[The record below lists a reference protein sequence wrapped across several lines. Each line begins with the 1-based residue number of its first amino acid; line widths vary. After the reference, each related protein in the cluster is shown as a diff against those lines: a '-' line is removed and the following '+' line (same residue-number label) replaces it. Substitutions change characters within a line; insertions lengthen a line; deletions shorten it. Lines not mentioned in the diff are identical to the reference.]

1 MSNLSAFSNDLP
13 LCQRNTYKL
22 SRVISYYIGYAVLAS
37 IMSVVTT
44 VLNGTFIMT
53 MLVQKRIQKSISNR
67 LVMILCIVDLL
78 QGISTWPLTAANF
91 IMFYKTDL
99 NCFLLDLNNLLGYCL
114 VALTWWTIFTVS
126 LEQYIAILYPYFY
139 MSKVTFCRLLSPMV
153 VINILLVIINIVGK
167 TKLKQKWIVYYR
179 FVIPVVGVPMVL
191 VLVYMN
197 LKIIRCASQVAS
209 RITDTNKEEGKHIK
223 SRAKAAKSCMIVI
236 LATIVCYC
244 PSMWYI
250 IYEKVRKPTPFMKN
264 YIKDPSYISNL
275 FSSVVDPIV
284 YYWRLKSLR
293 KATKDMFALVCNNHG
308 IGHQ

>member
-209 RITDTNKEEGKHIK
+209 RITDTNK
-223 SRAKAAKSCMIVI
+223 
-236 LATIVCYC
+236 
-244 PSMWYI
+244 
-250 IYEKVRKPTPFMKN
+250 
-264 YIKDPSYISNL
+264 
-275 FSSVVDPIV
+275 
-284 YYWRLKSLR
+284 
-293 KATKDMFALVCNNHG
+293 
-308 IGHQ
+308 